1 MQTPSFGFGQA
12 SATAFG
18 AAPAAGIAKTSSTPL
33 FGAAAPAAA
42 APSPFGA
49 APAAFSFGGA
59 APAASPSPFATPQPA
74 VSPSPF
80 GAPPAAGGFSF
91 AGGAFGAPAQ
101 QPAQQQQQQLSPL
114 GFQPAAAPDDS
125 AIRELQ
131 SLRDAYVP
139 APGNHR
145 YRFARLLLNVVADP
159 AQRVKPPDVDELA
172 WREALA
178 RAGGP
183 DNPDNLWPVLAR
195 GFGDLLARK
204 AAQDAAIA
212 EHGARL
218 EALRRDVATLG
229 ARQEAALREQ
239 LAGAARRHAELCAR
253 LLTLLRHVDLAEG
266 RFAAAARRA
275 PPPRAAQAALE
286 AALARLEAALGPGA
300 GAGLA
305 GRVEALAAAARL
317 SGGGGA
323 PGAGGTA
330 EAPLDAASM
339 RSVHDVLAGYGEA
352 LARMQGVLGRAAR
365 DVGVLEEAV
374 ARGGAA

>member
-1 MQTPSFGFGQA
+1 M
-12 SATAFG
+12 
-18 AAPAAGIAKTSSTPL
+18 
-33 FGAAAPAAA
+33 
-42 APSPFGA
+42 
-49 APAAFSFGGA
+49 
-59 APAASPSPFATPQPA
+59 
-74 VSPSPF
+74 
-80 GAPPAAGGFSF
+80 
-91 AGGAFGAPAQ
+91 
-101 QPAQQQQQQLSPL
+101 
-114 GFQPAAAPDDS
+114 
-125 AIRELQ
+125 
-131 SLRDAYVP
+131 
-139 APGNHR
+139 
-145 YRFARLLLNVVADP
+145 
-159 AQRVKPPDVDELA
+159 DELA

-183 DNPDNLWPVLAR
+183 DNPDHLWPVLAR

-218 EALRRDVATLG
+218 DALRRDVAALG

-239 LAGAARRHAELCAR
+239 LAGAARCHAELCAR

-275 PPPRAAQAALE
+275 PPPRGAQAALE

-300 GAGLA
+300 GAGAGLA

-317 SGGGGA
+317 GGGGGA
-323 PGAGGTA
+323 PGGGGAA
-330 EAPLDAASM
+330 EAPLDATSM

-365 DVGVLEEAV
+365 DVGVLEEAA